1 MFDFIVNRK
10 MKTVYGKNRQFQS
23 SETKHTDDLLR
34 LNAEKTDAFLRRKV
48 AIRNPSYVRNR
59 QYRTH

>member
-1 MFDFIVNRK
+1 

-34 LNAEKTDAFLRRKV
+34 LNAEQTDSFLLRKK

-59 QYRTH
+59 QYRTN